1 MTTTIEPTEDQR
13 MAAAHYYANGREL
26 TPYIAA
32 WVKTGEGCEGDN
44 VDSLAR
50 LLAEREAALLAL
62 VQHTQMSSMARAAD
76 LDAARAR
83 IAELEAHLSRSNGLL
98 LAGQVG
104 TLLARIAEL
113 EAEQDDTVG
122 CEGCGKRLPSLC
134 AVSTEDPVYL
144 CARCVSPMHMEREAA
159 HLAHIK
165 ALRGDGAALLNCEH
179 NNMREMRDQF
189 VSTLIATA
197 HYDVESERIAHA
209 IVERLTGVKR

>member
-1 MTTTIEPTEDQR
+1 MTNTIEPTEDQR

-62 VQHTQMSSMARAAD
+62 VRHAQMSSMARAAD

-83 IAELEAHLSRSNGLL
+83 IAELEAQ
-98 LAGQVG
+98 LAGVVRG
-104 TLLARIAEL
+104 
-113 EAEQDDTVG
+113 
-122 CEGCGKRLPSLC
+122 S
-134 AVSTEDPVYL
+134 
-144 CARCVSPMHMEREAA
+144 MHTEAA

>member
-1 MTTTIEPTEDQR
+1 MTNTIEPTEDQR

-62 VQHTQMSSMARAAD
+62 VRHAQMSSMARAAD

-83 IAELEAHLSRSNGLL
+83 IAELEAQ
-98 LAGQVG
+98 LAGV
-104 TLLARIAEL
+104 
-113 EAEQDDTVG
+113 V
-122 CEGCGKRLPSLC
+122 
-134 AVSTEDPVYL
+134 
-144 CARCVSPMHMEREAA
+144 
-159 HLAHIK
+159 
-165 ALRGDGAALLNCEH
+165 RGDGAALLNCEH

>member
-1 MTTTIEPTEDQR
+1 MTDTIEPTEDQR

-76 LDAARAR
+76 LDAAR
-83 IAELEAHLSRSNGLL
+83 
-98 LAGQVG
+98 
-104 TLLARIAEL
+104 ARIAEL